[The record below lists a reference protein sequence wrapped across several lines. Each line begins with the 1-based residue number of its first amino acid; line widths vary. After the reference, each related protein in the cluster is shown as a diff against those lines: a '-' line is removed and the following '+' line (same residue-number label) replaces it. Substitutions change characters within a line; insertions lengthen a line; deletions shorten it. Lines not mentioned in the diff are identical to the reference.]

1 MNRAL
6 FPLNSVV
13 LPGGRLPLRLFERRY
28 LDMLSHSLR
37 SGEPFVMVL
46 LEQGGS
52 DTRADAAF
60 HPIGCAVSVV
70 DFSPLEHGVLG
81 VTVEGLSK
89 VSVARNWREADGLNR
104 GDVVTLPEE
113 PRTPTPLRHEDLAD
127 ILAALCQHPSVAELG
142 LSIDYD
148 DARQVGW
155 RLTELLPLAI
165 EQRQSLVELSDPLE
179 RLEVLSRLVEA
190 ME

>member
-28 LDMLSHSLR
+28 MDMLTHSLR
-37 SGEPFVMVL
+37 AREPFVLVL

-52 DTRADAAF
+52 DTRADVAF
-60 HPIGCAVSVV
+60 HPIGCEVSVV
-70 DFSPLEHGVLG
+70 DFSPLENGFLG
-81 VTVEGLSK
+81 ITVEGLSK
-89 VSVARNWREADGLNR
+89 VSVARNWRETDGLNR
-104 GDVVTLPEE
+104 GDVVVLPEE
-113 PRTPTPLRHEDLAD
+113 PRTPTPLRHEDLSEL
-127 ILAALCQHPSVAELG
+127 LAALCRHPSVAELD

-155 RLTELLPLAI
+155 RLTELLPMVT
-165 EQRQSLVELSDPLE
+165 EQRQSLVEMDDPLE
-179 RLEVLSRLVEA
+179 RLEILSRLVED

>member
-28 LDMLSHSLR
+28 MDMLTHSLR
-37 SGEPFVMVL
+37 AREPFVLVL

-52 DTRADAAF
+52 DTSADAAF
-60 HPIGCAVSVV
+60 HPIGCEVSVV
-70 DFSPLEHGVLG
+70 DFSPLENGLLG
-81 VTVEGLSK
+81 ITVEGLGK
-89 VSVARNWREADGLNR
+89 VSVARNWRETDGLNR
-104 GDVVTLPEE
+104 GDVVALPEE
-113 PRTPTPLRHEDLAD
+113 PRARTPLRHEDLSEL
-127 ILAALCQHPSVAELG
+127 LAALCRHPSVAELG
-142 LSIDYD
+142 LTIDYD

-165 EQRQSLVELSDPLE
+165 EQRQSLVEMDDPLE
-179 RLEVLSRLVEA
+179 RLEVLSRLVDD

>member
-1 MNRAL
+1 MDRAL

-28 LDMLSHSLR
+28 LDMLTHSLR
-37 SGEPFVMVL
+37 TDEPFVLVL
-46 LEQGGS
+46 LEHGGR
-52 DTRADAAF
+52 DTRNDAAF
-60 HPIGCAVSVV
+60 HPVGCEVSVV
-70 DFSPLEHGVLG
+70 DFSPLENGILG
-81 VTVEGLSK
+81 ITVEGRSK
-89 VSVARNWREADGLNR
+89 VSVARSWREADGLNR
-104 GDVVTLPEE
+104 GDVVHLPEE
-113 PRTPTPLRHEDLAD
+113 PRTTTPLRHEELTS
-127 ILAALCQHPSVAELG
+127 LLVALCQHPSVAELG
-142 LSIDYD
+142 LTIDYE

-165 EQRQSLVELSDPLE
+165 EQRQSLLELEDPLE

>member
-28 LDMLSHSLR
+28 LDMLTHSLR
-37 SGEPFVMVL
+37 SDEPFVLVL
-46 LEQGGS
+46 LEQGGR
-52 DTRADAAF
+52 DTQVDMAF
-60 HPIGCAVSVV
+60 HPVGCEVGVV
-70 DFSPLEHGVLG
+70 DFGPLDNGVLG
-81 VTVEGLSK
+81 ITVEGRAK
-89 VSVARNWREADGLNR
+89 VSVARNWREGNGLNR
-104 GDVVTLPEE
+104 GDVVPLPEE
-113 PRTPTPLRHEDLAD
+113 PRTPTPLRHEGLAEV
-127 ILAALCQHPSVAELG
+127 LAALCRHPSVAQLELA
-142 LSIDYD
+142 IDYD

-165 EQRQSLVELSDPLE
+165 DQRQSLVEMDDPLE

-190 ME
+190 MA

>member
-28 LDMLSHSLR
+28 LDMLTQSLR
-37 SGEPFVMVL
+37 SEEPFVLVL
-46 LEQGGS
+46 LEQGGR
-52 DTRADAAF
+52 DTQANAAF
-60 HPIGCAVSVV
+60 HPIGCEVSVV

-81 VTVEGLSK
+81 ITIEGRNK

-104 GDVVTLPEE
+104 GDVVNLPEE
-113 PRTPTPLRHEDLAD
+113 PRTRTPLRHEDLSD
-127 ILAALCQHPSVAELG
+127 LLGALVRHPSVAELG

-165 EQRQSLVELSDPLE
+165 EQRQSLVEMSDPLE
-179 RLEVLSRLVEA
+179 RLEVLSQLVEA